1 MKRRN
6 GGFTLVEM
14 LATLTCTTLVTM
26 AAFSFL
32 LVCFRMCASATGT
45 ARDQD
50 TSRIVLTLMDNIAT
64 QGQLTPKSAGT
75 AGGDIVMYNDDTGA
89 GGTKTVM
96 FYYSKSA
103 KTIYTGGNYNE
114 AEKKYTGGT
123 ALMDGVEDFEA
134 KLDPDTKLLT
144 VTVTTASGTFKSCKY
159 CRTAKVESTGGSGEP
174 SSQSLN
180 PALLGGMTATFST
193 KAAALPQ
200 IGNAEWAGRLS
211 LITNLS
217 LQDGST
223 GEIIGDKQGRYF
235 SEWYI
240 GGYSQANG
248 WNKNTPWCACFA
260 SWGIAQ
266 VRDSLV
272 KVVSFADVDSGVM
285 RFRDGTFGSWVERDG
300 LPIPG
305 DLIFFDWDA
314 DPTPDYKDA
323 AEHVGVVCRI
333 ENGRVYTIEG
343 NSNGRVAQRSYP
355 LDDPCILGYG
365 RLEWK
370 SSAKKA

>member
-64 QGQLTPKSAGT
+64 QGMLKPVKVPNN
-75 AGGDIVMYNDDTGA
+75 DVVMYNDDTGA
-89 GGTKTVM
+89 GGAKTVM

-103 KTIYTGGNYNE
+103 KTIYTGGSYN
-114 AEKKYTGGT
+114 GGT
-123 ALMDGVEDFEA
+123 YTDGTPLMDGVEGFEA
-134 KLDPDTKLLT
+134 ELDPGTKLLT
-144 VTVTTASGTFKSCKY
+144 VTVKTASGTFESCKY
-159 CRTAKVESTGGSGEP
+159 CRTAKVESTGSGT
-174 SSQSLN
+174 SSSPQSIPT
-180 PALLGGMTATFST
+180 PALFGGMTATFST

-248 WNKNTPWCACFA
+248 WNRNTPWCACFA